1 MRIYVMSNKER
12 KAKLKEAIQELK
24 DTNASLS
31 LINEYR
37 QQLSEVTQSLYSEKK
52 RIEIQGFRC
61 N

>member
-12 KAKLKEAIQELK
+12 KAKLKEAIQELE

-31 LINEYR
+31 LLNEYR